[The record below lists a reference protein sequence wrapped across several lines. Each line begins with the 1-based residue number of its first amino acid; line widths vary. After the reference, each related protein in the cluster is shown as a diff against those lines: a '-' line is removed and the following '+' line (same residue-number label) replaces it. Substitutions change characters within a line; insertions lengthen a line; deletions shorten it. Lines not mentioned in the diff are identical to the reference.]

1 MADEILKYGA
11 YWPAESD
18 DLAIELS
25 CIANGGKWQ
34 NQQGQECGLGQ
45 FEHFMEARRLA
56 WPDRYRHRWTD
67 LIYTEI
73 IQNIVTIL
81 MGAGSSQKT
90 SHASEFVLLDYW
102 AHPDNTLVLIS
113 TTTVD
118 KLDMAVFG
126 EVKMLMSHAKERYP
140 WLAGNTIESK
150 RAISTDN
157 IQVTDTRDIR
167 KGMVGRACYV
177 GKSWVGLGVFAGIKQ
192 ARIRFL
198 ADELQFMQ
206 PTFLDCLPNMFQSAD
221 LDAIG
226 DPDIK
231 VIGSGNPK
239 HDPYDQLSLAA
250 EPVDGWPSVE
260 GNRKTSSWPIKF
272 HRGRCLNLVGTDS
285 PNFDVPEG
293 VRPPYPRLISR
304 NSIKLVAKRWTED
317 SLQYWTQCVGIM
329 RMNMLG
335 KRVLTVAMCEQHH
348 AFEQVVWKDD
358 NQTRIGFLDPAWGGD
373 TADRCIWG
381 WLDFGYD
388 IEGREV
394 ISFGEYF
401 DIPIIASSKVLPDDQ
416 IAHYVHHDA
425 TRLGIDPNNI
435 FYGSTGRGTT
445 GAAFARVF
453 GKEVPVA
460 IAEGD
465 KPTDRP
471 VRADWYV
478 IDEKTKIK
486 RLKRADEE
494 YARLNAEIWFAVRNV
509 VDCDQMRNLPKEVA
523 REFSLREYRPTRAGK
538 TELEDKKDTKER
550 MGMSPDLADGTS
562 FGVEGARQRGFT
574 VGHAGYKVI
583 EASEDEEDYFDTE
596 AREYQEA
603 IRAGLLNHST
613 L

>member
-1 MADEILKYGA
+1 MAEKITKYGA
-11 YWPAESD
+11 RWAADSD

-25 CIANGGKWQ
+25 CIANGGRWTNKE
-34 NQQGQECGLGQ
+34 GQECGLGL

-56 WPDRYRHRWTD
+56 WPGRYRHRWTD

-73 IQNIVTIL
+73 LKNIVTIL

-90 SHASEFVLLDYW
+90 SHASEFALLDYW

-118 KLDMAVFG
+118 KLDMAIFG
-126 EVKMLMSHAKERYP
+126 EIKMLLASARERYP
-140 WLAGNTIESK
+140 WLDGNLIESK

-157 IQVTDTRDIR
+157 IQITDSRDIR
-167 KGMVGRACYV
+167 KGIVGRACYV
-177 GKSWVGLGVFAGIKQ
+177 GKSWIGLGVFAGIKQ
-192 ARIRFL
+192 ARLRFI

-221 LDAIG
+221 LDASG

-239 HDPYDQLSLAA
+239 HDPYDQLSMAA
-250 EPVDGWPSVE
+250 EPVDGWPSQD
-260 GNRKTSSWPIKF
+260 GIRKTTCWDIKF
-272 HRGRCLNLVGTDS
+272 HRGRCVNLVGTDS

-293 VRPPYPRLISR
+293 ERPPYPRLISR
-304 NSIKLVAKRWTED
+304 NSVKLVAKRWTED
-317 SLQYWTQCVGIM
+317 SLQYWTQCVGVM

-335 KRVLTVAMCEQHH
+335 KRVLTEAMCDAHG
-348 AFEQVVWKDD
+348 AFTKVVWRDD
-358 NQTRIGFLDPAWGGD
+358 NQTRIGFLDPAWGGH
-373 TADRCIWG
+373 TADRCTWG
-381 WLDFGYD
+381 YLDFGYD
-388 IEGREV
+388 IEGRE
-394 ISFGEYF
+394 IICFGEYT
-401 DIPIIASSKVLPDDQ
+401 DIPILVASKILPDDQ
-416 IAHYVHHDA
+416 IAHFVHRDA
-425 TRLGIDPNNI
+425 VRLGIDPNNI

-445 GAAFARVF
+445 GAALARVF

-465 KPTDRP
+465 KPTTRP
-471 VRADWYV
+471 VRSDWFV
-478 IDEKTKIK
+478 TDEKTHIK

-494 YARLNAEIWFAVRNV
+494 YARLNAELWFAVRNV
-509 VDCDQMRNLPKEVA
+509 VDCDQMRSLPREVA
-523 REFSLREYRPTRAGK
+523 REFALREYRPTRSGK
-538 TELEDKKDTKER
+538 IELEDKEDTKER
-550 MGMSPDLADGTS
+550 MGMSPDLADATS

-574 VGHAGYKVI
+574 VGHVGYKVI
-583 EASEDEEDYFDTE
+583 EASEEEEDYFDTE

-603 IRAGLLNHST
+603 IQAGLLSHKS

>member
-11 YWPAESD
+11 YWPADSD
-18 DLAIELS
+18 DLAIELA
-25 CIANGGKWQ
+25 CIAHGGKWLGQ
-34 NQQGQECGLGQ
+34 EGQECGLGL

-67 LIYTEI
+67 LIYHEI
-73 IQNIVTIL
+73 LNNIVTIL
-81 MGAGSSQKT
+81 MGAGSTQKT

-102 AHPDNTLVLIS
+102 AHPNNTLVLIS

-118 KLDMAVFG
+118 KLEMAVFG
-126 EVKMLMSHAKERYP
+126 EIKMLLANAKERYP
-140 WLAGNTIESK
+140 WLDGNVLESK

-157 IQVTDTRDIR
+157 IQISDSRDIR
-167 KGMVGRACYV
+167 KGIVGRACYV
-177 GKSWVGLGVFAGIKQ
+177 GKSWVGLGVYAGIKQ
-192 ARIRFL
+192 ARLRFL

-221 LDAIG
+221 LDAAG

-239 HDPYDQLSLAA
+239 HDPYDQLSMAA
-250 EPVDGWPSVE
+250 EPVDGWPSVD
-260 GNRKTSSWPIKF
+260 GIRKTSSWPIKF

-335 KRVLTVAMCEQHH
+335 KRVLTIAQCEAHH
-348 AFEQVVWKDD
+348 AFDPVVWKDD
-358 NQTRIGFLDPAWGGD
+358 NQTRIGFLDPAWGGA

-381 WLDFGYD
+381 YLDFGYD
-388 IEGREV
+388 IEGRQ
-394 ISFGEYF
+394 IICFGEYV
-401 DIPIIASSKVLPDDQ
+401 DIPILASSKILPDDQ
-416 IAHYVHHDA
+416 IANYVQRDSE
-425 TRLGIDPNNI
+425 RLGIDPNNI

-465 KPTDRP
+465 RPTDRP
-471 VRADWYV
+471 VRTDWFVY
-478 IDEKTKIK
+478 DEKTNIK

-494 YARLNAEIWFAVRNV
+494 YARLNAELWFAVRNV
-509 VDCDQMRNLPKEVA
+509 VECDQMRGFSKEVA

-550 MGMSPDLADGTS
+550 MGVSPDLADGAS

-574 VGHAGYKVI
+574 VGHAGYKII
-583 EASEDEEDYFDTE
+583 EASEDEDFFETE
-596 AREYQEA
+596 AKEYQEA
-603 IRAGLLNHST
+603 IQAGLLNHSQ
-613 L
+613 